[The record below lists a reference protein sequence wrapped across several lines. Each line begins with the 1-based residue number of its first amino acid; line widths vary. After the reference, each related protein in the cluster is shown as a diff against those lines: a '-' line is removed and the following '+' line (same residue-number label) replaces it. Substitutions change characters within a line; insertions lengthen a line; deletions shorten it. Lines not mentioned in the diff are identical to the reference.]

1 MKKLV
6 SLLAIAAVF
15 MLNILPAAGRG
26 VFISSEN
33 GDKISIF
40 DDVDIRDAINGNVV
54 TVLGDISVDSEVNGQ
69 VVAVFGDVTVDS
81 RISGQVVTVFGNT
94 ILKENAVVDGDV
106 ITIGS
111 LNKAAGARVLGQEVR
126 ILGESMNLDIGA
138 LLYFRLATMILF
150 TLAVFIVGLLIL
162 TIARDQYANM
172 SKNIEKNTGRKLVLG
187 ILSLLAAT
195 ILFLLL
201 LVTLIAPVMYMA
213 VLLLSTITA
222 SMYLGRLILKR
233 FSTSN
238 SVYMEFITGLISIT
252 LVKLLL
258 IFLVSQQDPLL
269 GIGLSGTFGFLVFSM
284 GLGIHME
291 ERYINSKKGS

>member
-6 SLLAIAAVF
+6 SLLAIIAVL
-15 MLNILPAAGRG
+15 MLNTLPAAGQG

-40 DDVDIRDAINGNVV
+40 DDVDVKDPVNGNVV
-54 TVLGDISVDSEVNGQ
+54 TVLGDISVDSRVSGQ
-69 VVAVFGDVTVDS
+69 VIAVFGDVTVDS
-81 RISGQVVTVFGNT
+81 QISGQVVTLFGNT
-94 ILKENAVVDGDV
+94 ILNKNAIVNGDV

-111 LNKAAGARVLGQEVR
+111 LSKTGGARVLGHEVR

-150 TLAVFIVGLLIL
+150 TLAVLIVGLLIL
-162 TIARDQYANM
+162 TIARDQYTSM
-172 SKNIEKNTGRKLVLG
+172 SRSIERNTGRKLILG

-201 LVTLIAPVMYMA
+201 LVTLIAPVMYIV

-222 SMYLGRLILKR
+222 SMYLGRLILKK

-238 SVYMEFITGLISIT
+238 SIYMEFITGLISIT
-252 LVKLLL
+252 LVKLLI
-258 IFLVSQQDPLL
+258 IFLVAQQDPLL
-269 GIGLSGTFGFLVFSM
+269 GFGLTGAFGFLVFSM
-284 GLGIHME
+284 GLGIHIE
-291 ERYINSKKGS
+291 ERYISSKK

>member
-1 MKKLV
+1 MKKWG
-6 SLLAIAAVF
+6 SLLAIIAVL
-15 MLNILPAAGRG
+15 MLNVLPVAGKG
-26 VFISSEN
+26 IFISSDY

-40 DDVDIRDAINGNVV
+40 DDVDVKGPVNGNVIA
-54 TVLGDISVDSEVNGQ
+54 VLGDISVDNTVSGQ
-69 VVAVFGDVTVDS
+69 VVAVFGDVTVNS
-81 RISGQVVTVFGNT
+81 QIYGQVVTVFGNT
-94 ILKENAVVDGDV
+94 ILKNNAIVNGDV

-111 LNKAAGARVLGQEVR
+111 LNRMSGARVLGQEVR
-126 ILGESMNLDIGA
+126 ILGESMNLNIGA
-138 LLYFRLATMILF
+138 LIYFRLATMIFF
-150 TLAVFIVGLLIL
+150 TLAALVIGLLIL
-162 TIARDQYANM
+162 TIARKQYTGMAA
-172 SKNIEKNTGRKLVLG
+172 NIEKNTGRKLVLG
-187 ILSLLAAT
+187 ILTLLAAT

-201 LVTLIAPVMYMA
+201 LVTLIAPMMYFI

-238 SVYMEFITGLISIT
+238 SIYVEFITGLISIT

-269 GIGLSGTFGFLVFSM
+269 GTGLSGVFGFFVFSM

-291 ERYINSKKGS
+291 DRYINKKNEK